1 MIFLPVL
8 DVYSFVQSDI
18 RVQFQAAQGEGY
30 PANAEA
36 EWRLLGHTLGSDASD
51 VILVLSLFE

>member
-1 MIFLPVL
+1 ML

-36 EWRLLGHTLGSDASD
+36 EWRLLAHTLGSDASD